1 MARPPRRAGTKRI
14 DLVVSLIPAWPVR
27 VGINLIAEFQKEI
40 GDQNEHVCCSC
51 RRLMRRGN
59 LTKVFEKD
67 KESEVWRQLE
77 AFLTDYDPNFSSKQP
92 TIKKNRIPNRCIL
105 NGLQSEPLPDELK
118 GLDTFST
125 QLIQLAKCFQT
136 VVRLGTYTAKVPI
149 YNSCKGTVFYLP
161 LPVEKT
167 IKTLSDA
174 QDFRPKNLPDPELL
188 VILNSEATKTKKIW
202 RTLVDVKKVQ
212 AAFDKLKDINWLYG
226 NLDDQ
231 SLDDVAKKVV
241 ETANCA
247 TSTMV
252 EEATD
257 EDILGFQSYTIQNMN
272 SNLNKGSDIQQYKM
286 THVREDSL
294 DNRQMHLDVMCFPT
308 LFPNGSIIPGQ

>member
-1 MARPPRRAGTKRI
+1 MKLLREN
-14 DLVVSLIPAWPVR
+14 V
-27 VGINLIAEFQKEI
+27 NLIAEFQKEI

-51 RRLMRRGN
+51 RRLMTRGN

-77 AFLTDYDPNFSSKQP
+77 AFLTDYDPNFSSKQLLMCKTCKP
-92 TIKKNRIPNRCIL
+92 TIKKNRIPNRCVL

-118 GLDTFST
+118 GLDDFST

-149 YNSCKGTVFYLP
+149 YNSLKACKGTVFYLP

-188 VILNSEATKTKKIW
+188 VILNSEATKTKKSG
-202 RTLVDVKKVQ
+202 
-212 AAFDKLKDINWLYG
+212 A
-226 NLDDQ
+226 
-231 SLDDVAKKVV
+231 
-241 ETANCA
+241 
-247 TSTMV
+247 
-252 EEATD
+252 
-257 EDILGFQSYTIQNMN
+257 
-272 SNLNKGSDIQQYKM
+272 
-286 THVREDSL
+286 
-294 DNRQMHLDVMCFPT
+294 
-308 LFPNGSIIPGQ
+308 